1 MYTMFSLCWL
11 LTLLCHVLNEK
22 GAFFAQVSSVIAWSL
37 LPAAPTLGGPV
48 PVSACV
54 PPPNITPPP
63 NWFLK
68 SLDLGNTHDPCPE
81 Q

>member
-22 GAFFAQVSSVIAWSL
+22 GALFAQVSSVIAGSL
-37 LPAAPTLGGPV
+37 LLAAPTLGGPL

-54 PPPNITPPP
+54 PPPNLKHPP
-63 NWFLK
+63 
-68 SLDLGNTHDPCPE
+68 
-81 Q
+81 